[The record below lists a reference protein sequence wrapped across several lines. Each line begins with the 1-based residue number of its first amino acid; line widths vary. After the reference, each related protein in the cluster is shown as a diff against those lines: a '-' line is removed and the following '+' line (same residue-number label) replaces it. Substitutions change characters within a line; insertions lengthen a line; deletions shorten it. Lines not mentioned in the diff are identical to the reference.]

1 MCIDMHFVKPSSLV
15 LASGSPRRQQLLKQL
30 GAEYS
35 VCGQNI
41 QETLKKNEAL
51 EEFVVRLAREKAV
64 AGFDQQSDANTVVLG
79 ADTIVVCGNVAL
91 GKPSGKEDAQRMLL
105 MLSGKSHRVLSA
117 VSLVTASKEKH
128 IMSDTLVA
136 FRDIDVREAERYW
149 ATGEQADKAGGYAI
163 QGFGAVF
170 VKSITGSY
178 SGVMGLPLFE
188 TAGLLREFG
197 VPLWSAK

>member
-1 MCIDMHFVKPSSLV
+1 MCIDMHLIKPSSLV
-15 LASGSPRRQQLLKQL
+15 LASVSPRRQQLLTQL

-41 QETLKKNEAL
+41 QETIKKNEAL

-64 AGFDQQSDANTVVLG
+64 AGFDQQSDTNTVVLG
-79 ADTIVVCGNVAL
+79 ADTIVVCGDVAL

-105 MLSGKSHRVLSA
+105 MLSGRSHRVLSA

-136 FRDIDVREAERYW
+136 FRDIDARETEHYW
-149 ATGEQADKAGGYAI
+149 ETGEQADKAGGYAI